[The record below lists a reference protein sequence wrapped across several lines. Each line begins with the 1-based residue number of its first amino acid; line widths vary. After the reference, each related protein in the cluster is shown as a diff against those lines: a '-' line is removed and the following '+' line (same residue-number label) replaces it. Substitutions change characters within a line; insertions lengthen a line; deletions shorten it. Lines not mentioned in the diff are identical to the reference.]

1 MLGTTS
7 KAASVAVSAPASAAS
22 HLEAPVSCNSS
33 GSSDPKLQTA
43 GTAAT
48 EQPGDRARVKAE
60 TARRYAYSE
69 LDQMARKTLA
79 EIDWSWTSS
88 HEECKD
94 ILEAFYE
101 YQRSNEFAP
110 KVLNLSAVVVEIQLT
125 VQYFS
130 RERLWPDWVLQPND
144 ALLKRLPDDHDSYVD
159 YGNEMWEV
167 MVNLMN
173 LSAVMESVWHQ
184 ETFNAAP
191 HAQYGDRVNRSSVG
205 SYNLRGNVVER
216 LLTLLF
222 KKRRQEPR
230 ENGGRRA

>member
-1 MLGTTS
+1 MPGTTS

-22 HLEAPVSCNSS
+22 HLEAPVSWNSS
-33 GSSDPKLQTA
+33 GSSEPKLQTA

-101 YQRSNEFAP
+101 YQRSNDFAP
-110 KVLNLSAVVVEIQLT
+110 KVFNLSAVVVEIQRS

-130 RERLWPDWVLQPND
+130 RKRLWP
-144 ALLKRLPDDHDSYVD
+144 
-159 YGNEMWEV
+159 EMG
-167 MVNLMN
+167 
-173 LSAVMESVWHQ
+173 
-184 ETFNAAP
+184 AA
-191 HAQYGDRVNRSSVG
+191 A
-205 SYNLRGNVVER
+205 E
-216 LLTLLF
+216 
-222 KKRRQEPR
+222 
-230 ENGGRRA
+230 RRAIEALPRRS